1 MFYVAEKSRFNA
13 LLLKII
19 SLECLANELKCFSN
33 EAHKIQAYLF
43 LTKWK
48 RSIGIRM

>member
-1 MFYVAEKSRFNA
+1 MTFKEGQKNVSFNA

-19 SLECLANELKCFSN
+19 SLECLAYELKCFSN

-43 LTKWK
+43 LTK
-48 RSIGIRM
+48 